1 LKIAYAENGVRER
14 RPRRYRAEAAEGRSS
29 RRSAWSGAGARRGA
43 ERARGRRRRT
53 RSRAQITPE
62 QQAAIAAET
71 KKIYDDVLET
81 YRKLGAK
88 LEPLDV
94 PADLTQMTNAIGF
107 LLEVESAA
115 SFDDATRSGDINQL
129 QNPNGSRSSWPN
141 TFRQSRF
148 VPAVEYIRAMR
159 IRTLLQRQADDFF
172 SKFDVLLEPGTGG
185 TLGMTNL
192 TGHPAMAVKCGF
204 TNTPGYA
211 TGQPRVLM
219 LTGKL
224 YDEATVAR
232 VALAFEQATDWK
244 DKHPTL
250 AT

>member
-1 LKIAYAENGVRER
+1 
-14 RPRRYRAEAAEGRSS
+14 
-29 RRSAWSGAGARRGA
+29 
-43 ERARGRRRRT
+43 RGRGP
-53 RSRAQITPE
+53 QITPE

-88 LEPLDV
+88 LEPVDV
-94 PADLTQMTNAIGF
+94 PAELTQMTNAIGF

-159 IRTLLQRQADDFF
+159 IRTLLQRQADAFF
-172 SKFDVLLEPGTGG
+172 SQFDVLLEPGTGG

-224 YDEATVAR
+224 YEEATVAR

-250 AT
+250 TT